1 MKSQKI
7 GVLTFHRSLNYG
19 AVLQAYGLVKSIEKL
34 GYECELIDY
43 RNERLEESDSIKR
56 FIKTKEILRAGY
68 QFLEMPFWFIRRKR
82 FNKFLKLANIS
93 DRIISIN
100 QEIEDEYFKFF
111 VGSDQVWNYKVTG
124 LDKSYFFTEIQ
135 DKSKINSYAASFGV
149 STIPEDLYPV
159 YKNGLERFNSISVRE
174 PQGAAIVENLT
185 GVSPKVAIDPS
196 LLISK
201 EEWLTLIDNQKKID
215 GDYIVIYQR
224 AYSES
229 LIKFAQELSRKTNCK
244 IVTINGNPRQF
255 IRAKYIL
262 DAGPIEFLNIFANAK
277 FIVTNSF
284 HGVAF
289 SLNLNK
295 NFYVELLDEK
305 FGVNSRLENIIEYFN
320 ISDRKIKGNNLVG
333 ELKLL
338 DFNIINKKLSEA
350 RNDSLDFLRQTVG
363 KNN

>member
-1 MKSQKI
+1 MKNQKI
-7 GVLTFHRSLNYG
+7 GILTFHRSLNYG

-43 RNERLEESDSIKR
+43 RNEKLEERDSIKR
-56 FIKTKEILRAGY
+56 FVKTKEILRAGY
-68 QFLEMPFWFIRRKR
+68 QFLESPFWFIRRVR
-82 FNKFLKLANIS
+82 FNKFLKLTNVS
-93 DRIISIN
+93 NLVFKVN
-100 QEIEDEYFKFF
+100 QDIENKYMKFF

-124 LDKSYFFTEIQ
+124 LDKNYFFHDIE

-149 STIPEDLYPV
+149 STIPENIHLEYNV
-159 YKNGLERFNSISVRE
+159 GLKRFNNISVRE
-174 PQGAAIVENLT
+174 PQGAAVVESLT
-185 GVSPKVAIDPS
+185 GIKPKVVIDPS

-201 EEWLTLIDNQKKID
+201 EEWLSLIDDKKRID

-224 AYSES
+224 AYSKS
-229 LIKFAQELSRKTNCK
+229 LVKFAQELSKKTNCK

-255 IRAKYIL
+255 IKAKYIL
-262 DAGPIEFLNIFANAK
+262 DAGPIEFLNIFVNAK

-305 FGVNSRLENIIEYFN
+305 FGVNSRLENIIKHFDIN
-320 ISDRKIKGNNLVG
+320 DRRIKEDNFIDDI
-333 ELKLL
+333 KTI
-338 DFNIINKKLSEA
+338 DFGPINKKLIEA
-350 RNDSLDFLRQTVG
+350 RSDSFDFLKKAVIG
-363 KNN
+363 N